1 MKSIRSRLLAWLLS
15 AVVLG
20 ALLGAG
26 VTYHTMR
33 DELEDQFDYQLRQ
46 MALSLRDQGVVSPED
61 AAAIA
66 DEQLDFV
73 VQIWTLDGVRI
84 YSSRRPSG
92 FPLQAVLGFSQASA
106 AGATWRIFSVAARD
120 RVIQVAQP
128 VDVRRRLAAQAA
140 LRSVL
145 PMLFAAPLLAALVWW
160 TVGASLAPLRR
171 VALEVTTRD
180 AGALEPLAYAGA
192 PAEIT
197 PLMAAINALLERLQA
212 SFSAQRAFVADAAH
226 ELRSPLTALKLQLG
240 LLDRAPDEA
249 TRRSAFE
256 ALGAGIDR
264 ATRLV
269 EQLLT
274 LARNEHGAPEPE
286 PAVFDLAEAVRMA
299 VSDVVALAH
308 ARAIEVSLD
317 APAAL
322 PMAGNAGGLRILA
335 RNLADNAVR
344 YTPAGGQVRLQ
355 VHAQGDHALLIVD
368 DSGPGIAPEERE
380 RVFDRFYRRSLE
392 GDSWAQTGSGLGLAI
407 VRSVAAQHRAQV
419 QLLDSPL
426 GGLRVQVRFPRAGA
440 GGPEGEAGLRS
451 AKTPDG

>member
-226 ELRSPLTALKLQLG
+226 ELRSPLTALRLQMQ
-240 LLDRAPDEA
+240 LLDRAPDLEA
-249 TRRSAFE
+249 QRQARE
-256 ALGAGIDR
+256 RLGAAVERSIH
-264 ATRLV
+264 LV
-269 EQLLT
+269 EQLLV
-274 LARNEHGAPEPE
+274 LARSDHADVGAVPTP
-286 PAVFDLAEAVRMA
+286 VDLAHVAAEAIADSSV
-299 VSDVVALAH
+299 LADS
-308 ARAIEVSLD
+308 RCIEVSLD
-317 APAAL
+317 AGQASRVTGDREAL
-322 PMAGNAGGLRILA
+322 RALA
-335 RNLADNAVR
+335 RNLIDNAVR
-344 YTPAGGQVRLQ
+344 YTPPGGAVRVRCAAAAGRTTLV
-355 VHAQGDHALLIVD
+355 VADN
-368 DSGPGIAPEERE
+368 GPGIPAADRA
-380 RVFDRFYRRSLE
+380 RVFDRFYRQPSATA
-392 GDSWAQTGSGLGLAI
+392 GGSGLGLAI
-407 VRSVAAQHRAQV
+407 VAAIARRHAAE
-419 QLLDSPL
+419 LTLADAPG
-426 GGLRVQVRFPRAGA
+426 GGLEVTVQFP
-440 GGPEGEAGLRS
+440 
-451 AKTPDG
+451 